1 MKKGIVSFLLVI
13 LMLFSGSVTA
23 YAAPYR
29 GAETVVYETDYEAMR
44 QAIIAGCGEEEYL
57 KYKEDIEKGI
67 QIQILFD
74 KLGRLDLDMHVEE
87 THLRETETDE
97 EVIAAGMER
106 IREEYQK
113 KSEKCEEE
121 LAKLGVIKVEP
132 TNSKHM
138 EMLTTMQNGMLLE
151 TNGFS
156 ALANGGVPDF
166 NLIALSVLGIAAL
179 ISLCLRKRKAFAE
192 EM

>member
-23 YAAPYR
+23 YASIYPY
-29 GAETVVYETDYEAMR
+29 V
-44 QAIIAGCGEEEYL
+44 EEYDEADYL
-57 KYKEDIEKGI
+57 ANKEEIEKGY
-67 QIQILFD
+67 QIEALFEELRSLDAD
-74 KLGRLDLDMHVEE
+74 KLMEE
-87 THLRETETDE
+87 VVLREMETDE
-97 EVIAAGMER
+97 EVIAVGMER

-132 TNSKHM
+132 TNPKHM
-138 EMLTTMQNGMLLE
+138 EMLTTMQNGMFLE

-156 ALANGGVPDF
+156 VSENGGVPDF

-179 ISLCLRKRKAFAE
+179 ISLCRREREAFNGGPHFIVNGDTRK
-192 EM
+192 